1 MRRCTLA
8 RATRVRFATSAIR
21 RALTADAVLRWLSR
35 YSAAVPTPPE
45 TAAHTGGRGVG
56 ALTAALKAMQTTA
69 AAQLRTEL

>member
-1 MRRCTLA
+1 MATIISMLA
-8 RATRVRFATSAIR
+8 APLIIIRWDSATSA
-21 RALTADAVLRWLSR
+21 ALCAASI
-35 YSAAVPTPPE
+35 SAVPTPPE